1 MGQILVLVQKQDL
14 ELRQGLEILC
24 LVIEFKHLAIL
35 DQISSISV
43 TGSME
48 VVDILVSELLIRMQN
63 LRLMVR
69 SKLLEGLLVQERF
82 SPVMRMGLLHG
93 RLQVEVAAVEVES
106 LDDNQIIVLVGLMR
120 QHSELVLS
128 PMMER
133 MSELVQL
140 HHEQSSELMGHFDL
154 VRMVPL

>member
-1 MGQILVLVQKQDL
+1 MD
-14 ELRQGLEILC
+14 
-24 LVIEFKHLAIL
+24 
-35 DQISSISV
+35 
-43 TGSME
+43 
-48 VVDILVSELLIRMQN
+48 DILVSEWQIQMQS
-63 LRLMVR
+63 LRSMVKSR
-69 SKLLEGLLVQERF
+69 LLEDLLVLEKS
-82 SPVMRMGLLHG
+82 SPVMQMGLLHG
-93 RLQVEVAAVEVES
+93 RLQVEVVAVEVES

-140 HHEQSSELMGHFDL
+140 HHERISELMGHFDL